1 MLCNASACGCW
12 THSNPSDARRE
23 FACLLGDRREAV
35 TGLNGVSSGSGGHR
49 NRISPTHDSL
59 FIVLQF
65 SIIQPV
71 CQVASLK
78 GCPLTVHHTC
88 GIFATSLMDF
98 VCHGL
103 IGRKSCLTDYSWP
116 VCEGK
121 ELRILSGNIKSI
133 HIISFVHHMSKHSS
147 NFGVWIMKKKNILH
161 YKQLYRII
169 CPLKVLDGGCCW
181 VYTLIHWASA
191 ELVWGMEERL
201 GLISPLKS
209 RLWEAEKMLRCSN
222 SKQDKSIFVFY
233 TIEESCSEENKV
245 FVSLHSL
252 LGSIVKRF
260 CGQLHKKCYYPVL
273 RLISEWVVVKCCWYD
288 IYFFIIYNV

>member
-1 MLCNASACGCW
+1 MLNAFKPLWCTERVCLSAGWQKRGRYGAEWCVLW
-12 THSNPSDARRE
+12 KRRAQKSNLSHTRLFIYSSPI
-23 FACLLGDRREAV
+23 FYHPACL
-35 TGLNGVSSGSGGHR
+35 SGGLSERMSPDSAPHMWHFR
-49 NRISPTHDSL
+49 N
-59 FIVLQF
+59 
-65 SIIQPV
+65 
-71 CQVASLK
+71 
-78 GCPLTVHHTC
+78 
-88 GIFATSLMDF
+88 
-98 VCHGL
+98 
-103 IGRKSCLTDYSWP
+103 LTDGFCLSWTY
-116 VCEGK
+116 
-121 ELRILSGNIKSI
+121 RAQILSDGLQLACVWRKRTANPVREYKINS
-133 HIISFVHHMSKHSS
+133 HYFFCSS
-147 NFGVWIMKKKNILH
+147 HVKTFIQLWRLNHEKKNILH